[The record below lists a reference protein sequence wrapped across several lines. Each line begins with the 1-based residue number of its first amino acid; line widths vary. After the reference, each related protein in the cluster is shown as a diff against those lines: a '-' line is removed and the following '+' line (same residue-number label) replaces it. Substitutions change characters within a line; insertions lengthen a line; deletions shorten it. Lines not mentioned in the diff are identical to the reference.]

1 MSERDQHIPKVQPE
15 EVDTEKKAVEAVES
29 LREAVRFHD
38 YRYYV
43 LNDPIISDTDYDE
56 LFQTLQNLE
65 QSWNLGTPDSPTQK
79 VAGEPV
85 EELGTIRH
93 STPMMSLKAV
103 YDEDGVRDFA
113 KTCCRQLG
121 LGQSEVG
128 YVTEPKYD
136 GLSIEL
142 VYLNG
147 KLEQAATRGDGD
159 IGEDVTVN
167 VRTIGEVPLSLMV
180 STERKVP
187 SRLVVRGEIY
197 MRIREFNEL
206 NRRREEKGEQPF
218 ANPRNAAAGSVRQL
232 DPRITKNRPLHLF
245 LYEVSEC
252 EGIDLKTHW
261 EALQALSEWGL
272 PVNKQ
277 MLQLIMDVDE
287 VLQHYDML
295 VKVRDEL
302 HFEIDGMVVKVN
314 DLEARKKLGFR
325 SRDPRWAVAYK
336 FAPRHAISRVRDII
350 VNVGR
355 TGTLTPVALL
365 DPIRIG
371 GVEVSRASLHNLS
384 QMEEKDIRIGDS
396 IVVERA
402 GDVIPYVVKSNK
414 EQRDGSEKCF
424 SMPEKCPACDGKVF
438 ITEDKKKS
446 RCTNV
451 SCPAQLK
458 ERLQHFA
465 SRRGLDIAGLG
476 GKRAEQ
482 LVDKGF
488 VKTLPDIYKLSKD
501 DLLHLP
507 GYADKS
513 AEKMLTQ
520 IKKAKNVTLDRLIYA
535 LGIPLLGSH
544 LVRVVVSHFKDLDAL
559 RKADEQELQQIDAI
573 GSEVARSIV
582 SFFADE
588 KNQQALAAF
597 AEAGVIIDNPVYL
610 GYKTSKNMELPLN
623 NLKFVFT
630 GSLEHWTRTEVKEMI
645 ELYGGRATSSISGET
660 DYVVAGPGSGAKLE
674 AAEANGVPVLREE
687 EFLSFLQKRGVYPD
701 KP

>member
-1 MSERDQHIPKVQPE
+1 
-15 EVDTEKKAVEAVES
+15 
-29 LREAVRFHD
+29 VRFHD

-43 LNDPIISDTDYDE
+43 LNDPIISDTEYDE
-56 LFQTLQNLE
+56 LFQTLHNLE
-65 QSWNLGTPDSPTQK
+65 QSWNLVTPDSPTQK

-85 EELGTIRH
+85 QELGTIRH

-113 KTCCRQLG
+113 RTCGRQLG
-121 LGQSEVG
+121 LGQSEVE

-180 STERKVP
+180 STGRKVP

-245 LYEVSEC
+245 FYEVPEC

-261 EALQALSEWGL
+261 EALEALSEWGL

-277 MLQLIMDVDE
+277 MLQLVMDVDE

-302 HFEIDGMVVKVN
+302 YFEIDGMVVKVN
-314 DLEARKKLGFR
+314 DLEVRKKLGFR

-336 FAPRHAISRVRDII
+336 FAPRRATSRVRDII

-365 DPIRIG
+365 DPVRIG

-414 EQRDGSEKCF
+414 ELRDGSEKCF

-488 VKTLPDIYKLSKD
+488 VKTLPDIYQLSKD

-513 AEKMLTQ
+513 AENMLTQ
-520 IKKAKNVTLDRLIYA
+520 IRKAKNVTLDRLIYA

-544 LVRVVVSHFKDLDAL
+544 LVRVVVSRFKDLDAL
-559 RKADEQELQQIDAI
+559 RKADERELQQIDAI
-573 GSEVARSIV
+573 GPEVARSIV

-588 KNQQALAAF
+588 KNQQALSAF

-610 GYKTSKNMELPLN
+610 GNKSSKDIELPLE

-674 AAEANGVPVLREE
+674 AAEANGVPVLQEE
-687 EFLSFLQKRGVYPD
+687 EFISFLQKRGVYRD
-701 KP
+701 KPK

>member
-1 MSERDQHIPKVQPE
+1 
-15 EVDTEKKAVEAVES
+15 
-29 LREAVRFHD
+29 
-38 YRYYV
+38 
-43 LNDPIISDTDYDE
+43 
-56 LFQTLQNLE
+56 
-65 QSWNLGTPDSPTQK
+65 
-79 VAGEPV
+79 
-85 EELGTIRH
+85 
-93 STPMMSLKAV
+93 
-103 YDEDGVRDFA
+103 
-113 KTCCRQLG
+113 
-121 LGQSEVG
+121 
-128 YVTEPKYD
+128 
-136 GLSIEL
+136 
-142 VYLNG
+142 
-147 KLEQAATRGDGD
+147 
-159 IGEDVTVN
+159 
-167 VRTIGEVPLSLMV
+167 
-180 STERKVP
+180 VP

-245 LYEVSEC
+245 LYEVPEC

-277 MLQLIMDVDE
+277 MLQLVMDVDE

-302 HFEIDGMVVKVN
+302 YFEIDGMVVKVN

-336 FAPRHAISRVRDII
+336 FAPRRATSRVRNII

-365 DPIRIG
+365 DPVRIG

-414 EQRDGSEKCF
+414 ELRDGSEKCF

-438 ITEDKKKS
+438 IAEDKKKS

-488 VKTLPDIYKLSKD
+488 VKTLPDIYQLSKD

-513 AEKMLTQ
+513 AENMLTQ
-520 IKKAKNVTLDRLIYA
+520 IRKAKNVTLDRLIYA

-544 LVRVVVSHFKDLDAL
+544 LVRVVVSRFKDLDAL

-573 GSEVARSIV
+573 GPEVARSVV
-582 SFFADE
+582 SFFADG
-588 KNQQALAAF
+588 KNQQALAAL
-597 AEAGVIIDNPVYL
+597 AEAGVIIENPVYL
-610 GYKTSKNMELPLN
+610 GNKSSKDIELPLD

-660 DYVVAGPGSGAKLE
+660 DYVVTGPGSGAKLE

-687 EFLSFLQKRGVYPD
+687 EFISFLQKRGVYPD
-701 KP
+701 KLK